1 MTRTTGNSVSE
12 SVRGLGCVKNEAV
25 GATIEDA
32 GRKHVRGEIFD
43 PIWSQVEPHLLNCF

>member
-12 SVRGLGCVKNEAV
+12 VVERRLGCVKNEAV

-32 GRKHVRGEIFD
+32 GEGT
-43 PIWSQVEPHLLNCF
+43 